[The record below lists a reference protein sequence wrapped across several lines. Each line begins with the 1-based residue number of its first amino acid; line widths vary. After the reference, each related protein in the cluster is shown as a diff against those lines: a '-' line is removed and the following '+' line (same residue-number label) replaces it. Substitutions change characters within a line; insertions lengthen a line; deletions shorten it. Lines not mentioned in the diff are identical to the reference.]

1 MHGGYV
7 QNAVQIIPK
16 TRIVRI
22 VRKISI
28 FPKTRA
34 PYDFVSMQTTI
45 SKVL

>member
-22 VRKISI
+22 VQKTSI
-28 FPKTRA
+28 FPNTLA
-34 PYDFVSMQTTI
+34 PYDFVSI
-45 SKVL
+45 